1 MHIFSFRLF
10 QEIYLETGNC
20 GCFWKESYE
29 IKDSDGKTPLCSI
42 LLGFGFLL
50 FFLLL
55 VFLLILF
62 FLLLVFLLFLIG
74 SN

>member
-20 GCFWKESYE
+20 GCFWKESYG

-42 LLGFGFLL
+42 LLGFGFL

>member
-50 FFLLL
+50 F
-55 VFLLILF
+55 
-62 FLLLVFLLFLIG
+62 
-74 SN
+74 SYC